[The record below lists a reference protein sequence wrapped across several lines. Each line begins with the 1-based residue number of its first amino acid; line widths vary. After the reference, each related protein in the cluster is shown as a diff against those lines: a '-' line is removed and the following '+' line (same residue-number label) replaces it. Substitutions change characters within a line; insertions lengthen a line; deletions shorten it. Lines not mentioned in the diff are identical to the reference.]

1 LKLLTIRNEI
11 EKSLLTAVPGWKL
24 FSANTLPAT
33 DEDYPCIN
41 TFFDKDR
48 LLNDEGP
55 IETRGVGFEIEAGF
69 NVTSG
74 DPERDL
80 IELRQRIEYALETNG
95 SLKNLMTKMR
105 FIEVE
110 FATAG
115 QGDRSRAY
123 LFMKARIQ
131 YQKPRA
137 SPPPPVV
144 SPDLVATINGVKQ
157 TDG

>member
-1 LKLLTIRNEI
+1 LKLLAIRTEI
-11 EKSLLTAVPGWKL
+11 EKSLVTALPNWKRL
-24 FSANTLPAT
+24 SANNVEAK

-48 LLNDEGP
+48 LLSDEGP
-55 IETRGVGFEIEAGF
+55 IETRGVSFEIEAGF

-74 DPERDL
+74 DPEKEL
-80 IELRQRIEYALETNG
+80 IELRQRIEYAIETNG
-95 SLKNLMTKMR
+95 DLKNLMTKLR
-105 FIEVE
+105 FLKVQ
-110 FATAG
+110 FVSDMTGSQPQAF
-115 QGDRSRAY
+115 
-123 LFMKARIQ
+123 LFMTAMIQ

-137 SPPPPVV
+137 CPPPPVV